1 MLTFVMS
8 DLRKHVADSLKSS
21 DFWTMVTINSIATLA
36 NILATAKC
44 NGQFATITYEKPID
58 VRVNA
63 TDGSGDKRDKSLAVP
78 VKRTRV
84 TYHFGQDYNK
94 LADKILGEDR
104 EHKDLLYKQ
113 TIVPNLMYFNA
124 STNNYTLAYIG
135 TDTKSEW
142 LCDKATEDYFRKFIP
157 KYAPTA
163 INYKTISVK
172 YVSKIRVGG
181 TEYEVDIPNIS
192 TAKVA

>member
-1 MLTFVMS
+1 MS
-8 DLRKHVADSLKSS
+8 DLRKHVADSLKPS

-44 NGQFATITYEKPID
+44 KGQFATITYEKPIE

-94 LADKILGEDR
+94 LADSILGADR

-113 TIVPNLMYFNA
+113 TIVPNLMYFNTTT
-124 STNNYTLAYIG
+124 SNYTLAYIG
-135 TDTKSEW
+135 TDIKSEW